1 MIYLVQFGRNED
13 VEDCTGTLKNE
24 WYYGFSNWKFER
36 TARNPHSGLDENRY
50 LNFVKKINLISIED
64 FNKKTFFEND
74 IVILPFLNRQ
84 RLNREYERII
94 TQIKKYFNSTN
105 LLRENTHLILGVSA
119 ESNGNRVEGQ
129 NGPHGGGLNNEQAAE
144 IVYKEV
150 GKENQKVKLIVDGS
164 VTWGRKKPTDG
175 KPRLVSGSMFLEWA
189 EDLIV
194 NHDSDSIFKEN
205 VRKIENLEDRSKLF
219 TCLQRRPRM
228 CRFINLYNIKRYN
241 LLDDGFVSLRLGTVQ
256 PAIGFKHSFKHDVQW
271 KVESEDLM
279 KTTKDF
285 SKFLK
290 DCKSRG
296 MNHYTAD
303 DKDLHQ
309 NQALQLTP
317 YHYTDSYFHVAV
329 ETLVQPD
336 IVFFTEKIYKPI
348 MCGQPF
354 FVLGNRRMIKKL
366 QEWGIKTFDEWWD
379 ESYDEE
385 TSHWERSKKVFTILS
400 DLKKKPKKELNQILN
415 DMLPTLT
422 HNYYRLHE
430 LINED
435 NYLEEII
442 NTIIE

>member
-1 MIYLVQFGRNED
+1 MIYLVFFGKEEEVND
-13 VEDCTGTLKNE
+13 VTGNPKHE
-24 WYYGFSNWKFER
+24 VYSSFQGWSFER
-36 TARNPHSGLDENRY
+36 TQRPQMPLLNENRY
-50 LNFVKKINLISIED
+50 ENFKNKINPISLDD
-64 FNKKTFFEND
+64 FNKKTFFDND
-74 IVILPFLNRQ
+74 IVIVPFLNRQ
-84 RLNREYERII
+84 RLNIEYRRI
-94 TQIKKYFNSTN
+94 TKQILKYLNPIN
-105 LLRENTHLILGVSA
+105 LHRENTYIILGVSA
-119 ESNGNRVEGQ
+119 ESNGNLRRGDKDYTVE
-129 NGPHGGGLNNEQAAE
+129 EAADV
-144 IVYKEV
+144 IFKNI
-150 GKENQKVKLIVDGS
+150 GKENQKIKLVSDGS
-164 VTWGRKKPTDG
+164 VTWGIKKPSNN
-175 KPRLVSGSMFLEWA
+175 KSRLVSGSMFLEWA
-189 EDLIV
+189 EDLII
-194 NHDSDSIFKEN
+194 NHGAQDIFNEN
-205 VRKIENLEDRSKLF
+205 IKRIKNFEDRDKLF

-228 CRFINLYNIKRYN
+228 CRFVNLYNIKRFD
-241 LLDDGFVSLRLGTVQ
+241 LLDDGFVSLRMGNIS
-256 PAIGFKHSFKHDVQW
+256 PAMGFSHAFKHDVEW
-271 KVESEDLM
+271 KIESEEFM
-279 KTTKDF
+279 KTTKSF

-303 DKDLHQ
+303 DKDLHT
-309 NQALQLTP
+309 NQALQLSKQ
-317 YHYTDSYFHVAV
+317 HYIDSYFHVAV

-336 IVFFTEKIYKPI
+336 IIFFTEKIYKPI

-354 FVLGNRRMIKKL
+354 FVLGNRGMIKKL

-435 NYLEEII
+435 KYLEEII